1 MAKVIIA
8 VPRDY
13 TDKEFIFLKLLE
25 LEILYHDGKDWEEII
40 VGGTKGMDLSLIHI
54 YLKCQEKNMNLKQ

>member
-25 LEILYHDGKDWEEII
+25 LEILYHDGKDQEQNIE
-40 VGGTKGMDLSLIHI
+40 VGTKRMDTIV
-54 YLKCQEKNMNLKQ
+54 KK

>member
-25 LEILYHDGKDWEEII
+25 LEILYHYGKDWEEII
-40 VGGTKGMDLSLIHI
+40 VGGNKERISI
-54 YLKCQEKNMNLKQ
+54 